1 MAQIRTS
8 EAIFADAKAMYEAAL
23 ERLEADDIRDAAEK
37 AWCATRRATDA
48 LILVM
53 TDREPERVPETTRE
67 LRRLGNNDSGVALL
81 VDRYAA
87 VRDFLHGDCFYFGL
101 CEPMEDTE
109 RRIRQTL
116 EYINDAVRLA
126 DLA

>member
-1 MAQIRTS
+1 M
-8 EAIFADAKAMYEAAL
+8 

-37 AWCATRRATDA
+37 AWCATRRASDA
-48 LILVM
+48 LILIL
-53 TDREPERVPETTRE
+53 TGREPKRVPETTRE
-67 LRRLGNNDSGVALL
+67 LRRLGNNNADVDLL

-87 VRDFLHGDCFYFGL
+87 MRDFLHGDCFYFGL
-101 CEPMEDTE
+101 CEPIEDTE

-116 EYINDAVRLA
+116 EYINDAARLA

>member
-1 MAQIRTS
+1 MAQIRTP
-8 EAIFADAKAMYEAAL
+8 EAIFADARVMYEAAL

-37 AWCATRRATDA
+37 AWCATRRASDA

-53 TDREPERVPETTRE
+53 TGREPERVPETTRE
-67 LRRLGNNDSGVALL
+67 LRRLGNNDPGVALL

-87 VRDFLHGDCFYFGL
+87 MRDFLHGDCFYFGL
-101 CEPMEDTE
+101 CEPVEDTE
-109 RRIRQTL
+109 HRIRQTS
-116 EYINDAVRLA
+116 EYINDAAWLA

>member
-1 MAQIRTS
+1 MAQIRTP

-87 VRDFLHGDCFYFGL
+87 MRDFLHGDCFYFGL

>member
-1 MAQIRTS
+1 MAQIRTP

-81 VDRYAA
+81 VDCYAA
-87 VRDFLHGDCFYFGL
+87 MRDFLHGDCFYFGL

>member
-1 MAQIRTS
+1 MAQIRTP